1 MARQLIGG
9 PIRHLSHAKGIY
21 FQFPTREVDLDPR
34 KPYPFPSREV
44 RIRDA
49 NSGVARPP
57 WPRDC
62 IGLLATS
69 H

>member
-44 RIRDA
+44 RIRGA
-49 NSGVARPP
+49 NSG
-57 WPRDC
+57 WPG
-62 IGLLATS
+62 GLRGPLGLAIAEDS
-69 H
+69 